1 MKEGSLQRLPE
12 PVPAE
17 AASSGTDSSS
27 RSRGREAEGEE
38 GERREGEDGGEEGE
52 GGEEEEWGEE
62 TEEEEA
68 EAAAKSRGEGGVE
81 AEPAAAEV
89 EQLDICLVGRW
100 AAKDFLWEMKGSRG
114 VRVGGQ
120 PATCILPVPA
130 ARLPAPPR
138 PGSHQASPC
147 GFKAGPQP
155 KDRLAALQD
164 LQQRHAD
171 PVLTFCSLP
180 HAHGLPHSQGGE
192 HNRGPSREHHLGP
205 SPLLGTWRGQLR
217 SPHLPPQGGGWAA
230 LHGLVWARD
239 ALGSAQPG
247 DQWVGHLEVT

>member
-1 MKEGSLQRLPE
+1 MCSDFPESLVGLLLGVGVLGWPPGLGEDCREMKEGSLQRLPE

-89 EQLDICLVGRW
+89 GQLDVCLVGRW
-100 AAKDFLWEMKGSRG
+100 AAKDFLGPWLVEALLLGGVMLGSG
-114 VRVGGQ
+114 AGAV
-120 PATCILPVPA
+120 A
-130 ARLPAPPR
+130 ARRPRCLWLRWSSWHWAP
-138 PGSHQASPC
+138 
-147 GFKAGPQP
+147 
-155 KDRLAALQD
+155 
-164 LQQRHAD
+164 
-171 PVLTFCSLP
+171 
-180 HAHGLPHSQGGE
+180 
-192 HNRGPSREHHLGP
+192 
-205 SPLLGTWRGQLR
+205 RGQTPLR
-217 SPHLPPQGGGWAA
+217 EKSGHSSVCFF
-230 LHGLVWARD
+230 LHFAPSG
-239 ALGSAQPG
+239 Q
-247 DQWVGHLEVT
+247 

>member
-1 MKEGSLQRLPE
+1 MQAALRQAGCLPESLVGLLLGVGALGWPPGLGEDCREMKEGSLQRLPE

-27 RSRGREAEGEE
+27 RSRGREVEGEE
-38 GERREGEDGGEEGE
+38 GERREGEDEGEEGD

-89 EQLDICLVGRW
+89 GQLDVCLVGRW
-100 AAKDFLWEMKGSRG
+100 AAKDFLREMKGSRG
-114 VRVGGQ
+114 VRVGGR

-147 GFKAGPQP
+147 GFKAGPRP

-164 LQQRHAD
+164 LQQCHAD

-180 HAHGLPHSQGGE
+180 HPHGLPHSQRVSTTGA
-192 HNRGPSREHHLGP
+192 PAVSITWDP
-205 SPLLGTWRGQLR
+205 PLSWGV
-217 SPHLPPQGGGWAA
+217 GGG
-230 LHGLVWARD
+230 
-239 ALGSAQPG
+239 S
-247 DQWVGHLEVT
+247 